1 MITID
6 ELSKRY
12 DDLLAVDRLSL
23 EIPKG
28 QVMGLLGPN
37 GAGKSTT
44 LRILTGFL
52 QPTGGTIYVDGH
64 DVRNEAEQAKALI
77 GYLPESSPLYTDM
90 LVFDYL
96 MYIAEVRG
104 ISGEARVKRIREMAE
119 LCGIGGVMHKN
130 IAALSKGYRQ
140 RVGLAL
146 AMMSDPAILVLDE
159 PTSGLDPNQ
168 IGEIRSII
176 REIGRE
182 KTVIFSTHILSE
194 AEATCDR
201 VVIINKGKIAADGSM
216 GELLAGQGTS
226 SLSLQ
231 IKGASEA
238 EARSVLENIPGI
250 GKSRFEERERLVNVH
265 LESQEDLREPVYRAV
280 RRQDWILMELHRES
294 QSLESIFRQLT
305 QGGEN

>member
-1 MITID
+1 
-6 ELSKRY
+6 
-12 DDLLAVDRLSL
+12 
-23 EIPKG
+23 
-28 QVMGLLGPN
+28 
-37 GAGKSTT
+37 
-44 LRILTGFL
+44 
-52 QPTGGTIYVDGH
+52 
-64 DVRNEAEQAKALI
+64 
-77 GYLPESSPLYTDM
+77 M

-104 ISGEARVKRIREMAE
+104 IVGEARVKRIREMAE

-194 AEATCDR
+194 AEATCYR

-216 GELLAGQGTS
+216 KELLAGQGTS
-226 SLSLQ
+226 TLSLQ
-231 IKGASEA
+231 LKGASEA
-238 EARSVLENIPGI
+238 EVKSVLEEIPVI
-250 GKSRFEERERLVNVH
+250 GAARYEERDSLVSVR
-265 LESQEDLREPVYRAV
+265 LESQEDLREPVYRTV
-280 RRQDWILMELHRES
+280 RNRDWILMELHRES

-305 QGGEN
+305 RGGEN